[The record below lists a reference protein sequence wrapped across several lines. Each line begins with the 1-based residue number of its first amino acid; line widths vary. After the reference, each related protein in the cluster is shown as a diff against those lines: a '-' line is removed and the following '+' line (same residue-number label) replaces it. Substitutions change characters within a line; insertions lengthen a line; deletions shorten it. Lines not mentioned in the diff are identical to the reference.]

1 MMIMLIVGTTFLVT
15 IAVMIGLA
23 WWLGWLGG
31 VGVALGILAVVVGL
45 YVWVIKPWH
54 IRRSR
59 LPGPV
64 TDVVGAGRSPWS
76 WPRASRG
83 AGAVFGLDL
92 VLLHAPSVYDFRDQ
106 VILQGPV
113 ADVVPS
119 TDEFEMYP
127 IGLTSIASYLESN
140 AYNVRIVNL
149 AYRMLRSSSF
159 DAVRHLRRLRA
170 PVFGIDLHWMPHAQ
184 GALAVAKLVKQ
195 VHPDSLVLMGGL
207 SATYYNKEL
216 VRLPMVDFVLR
227 GDSTE
232 EPARQLLHALREGR
246 TLETVE
252 NLTWKRSDGEVVVN
266 PLSSVPDNLDYIDVP
281 DYRYMLRSVFKYRHL
296 ADVVPYLE
304 WLQHPATMVLNA
316 RGCTYDCATCG
327 GSRSAYRSVCNRS
340 RPAFR
345 SPEKLVADI
354 RTITSFSA
362 DPIFMVHDPRIGGL
376 PRAERFFE
384 LLGAA
389 QIGNELVLELF
400 FPAGDDFFSMVE
412 RTTSAWSLQITIESP
427 DEHLRRVNGK
437 FSCSNKEVEASIAA
451 ALAHGCRKL
460 DLFFMVGIPH
470 QTQTQALATV
480 DYCAYLVERF
490 GADPRLQFYVAPLG
504 PFLDPGSRAFEEPEL
519 GYHHRFDTLEE
530 HSAALLQPSW
540 KDILS
545 YETDTMTREQIVES
559 SYAVANG
566 LNELKHRACLIDD
579 ATHATVH
586 GHLHLAREAL
596 AMIEEAKELPA
607 NETARVLGE
616 VRDQVATANTATL
629 CGGDELRWKP
639 TTGLRITKSL
649 LRGLALGLGVEILRA
664 MARFRGRYDSAV
676 TTNTGSSSA
685 NRAQDDHGCP
695 AVALNT
701 EKGPIQAPAES
712 TQHGRPD
719 LLTKGFARTTTS
731 SGQ

>member
-1 MMIMLIVGTTFLVT
+1 MIMLIAGATLLAA
-15 IAVMIGLA
+15 IAVLVGLI

-31 VGVALGILAVVVGL
+31 VGVVLGILAVVVGL
-45 YVWVIKPWH
+45 PVWMIEPWH

-59 LPGPV
+59 LPGRG
-64 TDVVGAGRSPWS
+64 TDFVGAVRSPWS
-76 WPRASRG
+76 WPRPARG

-119 TDEFEMYP
+119 TDQFEMYP
-127 IGLTSIASYLESN
+127 IGLSSIASYLERN

-159 DAVRHLRRLRA
+159 DVMRHLRRLRA

-195 VHPDSLVLMGGL
+195 VHPDSLVLLGGL
-207 SATYYNKEL
+207 SATYYHKEL
-216 VRLPMVDFVLR
+216 AGLPMVDFVLR

-252 NLTWKRSDGEVVVN
+252 NLTWKRPDGTVVVN
-266 PLSSVPDNLDYIDVP
+266 RLSFVPDNLDYIDVP
-281 DYRYMLRSVFKYRHL
+281 DYHYMLRSVFKYRDL

-304 WLQHPATMVLNA
+304 WLRHPATMVLNS

-327 GSRSAYRSVCNRS
+327 GSRSAYRTVCQRS
-340 RPAFR
+340 WPAFR

-389 QIGNELVLELF
+389 EIGNELVLELF
-400 FPAGDDFFSMVE
+400 LPAGDDFFSMVE

-437 FSCSNKEVEASIAA
+437 FPCSNEEVEVSIAA

-470 QTQTQALATV
+470 QTQAQALATV

-530 HSAALLQPSW
+530 HRAALLEPSW

-545 YETDTMTREQIVES
+545 YETDTMTRAQIVES
-559 SYAVANG
+559 SYTVAHG
-566 LNELKHRACLIDD
+566 LNELKHGAGLIDD

-586 GHLHLAREAL
+586 GHLDLAREAL
-596 AMIEEAKELPA
+596 AVIEEANELPA
-607 NETARVLGE
+607 NERARVLSE

-639 TTGLRITKSL
+639 TTGLRVSKSL
-649 LRGLALGLGVEILRA
+649 LWGLARGLGVELLRGV
-664 MARFRGRYDSAV
+664 ARFSGRYDNAV
-676 TTNTGSSSA
+676 ATNTGNSSTG
-685 NRAQDDHGCP
+685 RAQDDPGRL
-695 AVALNT
+695 AVAVT
-701 EKGPIQAPAES
+701 TQKGTTQAPMS
-712 TQHGRPD
+712 PTQQDRSD
-719 LLTKGFARTTTS
+719 VLT
-731 SGQ
+731 